1 MTSIKEIATEKEQNK
16 KEVEELN
23 EALIKKTS
31 KRSVTGSIGA
41 RPL

>member
-31 KRSVTGSIGA
+31 KRSVTTRSTNKKN
-41 RPL
+41 